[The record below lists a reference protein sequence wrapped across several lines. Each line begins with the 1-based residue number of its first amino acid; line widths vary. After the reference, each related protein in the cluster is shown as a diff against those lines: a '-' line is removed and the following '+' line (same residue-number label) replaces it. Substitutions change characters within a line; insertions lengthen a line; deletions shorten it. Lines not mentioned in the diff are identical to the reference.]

1 MARVTVEDCVIVVP
15 NRFELCLV
23 ASNRAKSILSGAA
36 TTLDR
41 KEKPAVISL
50 REIAEKIVDVEAIR
64 KNIVRTIKNRNIG
77 KYEDLLASVG
87 AEEFVVEEIENQ
99 NLVLKEDTFVGDNVE
114 VDDQSLG
121 ERFINYILSKQIYK
135 HRLCE
140 EALASAAI
148 QKIN

>member
-64 KNIVRTIKNRNIG
+64 KNISRTIKNRNIG

-99 NLVLKEDTFVGDNVE
+99 NLILKEDTFVGDNVE
-114 VDDQSLG
+114 VDD
-121 ERFINYILSKQIYK
+121 
-135 HRLCE
+135 
-140 EALASAAI
+140 
-148 QKIN
+148 